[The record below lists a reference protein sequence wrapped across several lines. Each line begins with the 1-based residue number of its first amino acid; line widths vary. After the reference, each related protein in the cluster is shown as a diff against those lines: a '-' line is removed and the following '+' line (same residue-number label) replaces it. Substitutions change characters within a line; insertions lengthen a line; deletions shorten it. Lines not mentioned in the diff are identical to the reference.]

1 MKKYSHEDKLKI
13 FEKELSYIKNE
24 EIQQSIKD
32 ILVNLPDYF
41 YEIPASSTGKYHP
54 KYAQGE
60 QGLIRHTKAAVR
72 IAIELFQL
80 FEFNNY
86 EKDIIVGS
94 LILHDGCKNG
104 RNKIEN
110 HTIPT
115 HPLEICEL
123 IEETIDN
130 KKFYINDIC
139 ECIISHMGKW
149 NKDFDGNEI
158 LPKPTSEIQ
167 FFVHLC
173 DYLASRKCL
182 EFNFDVDVIRRD

>member
-1 MKKYSHEDKLKI
+1 MRHELRHEYST
-13 FEKELSYIKNE
+13 YICAIINK
-24 EIQQSIKD
+24 
-32 ILVNLPDYF
+32 
-41 YEIPASSTGKYHP
+41 GKG
-54 KYAQGE
+54 KS
-60 QGLIRHTKAAVR
+60 
-72 IAIELFQL
+72 
-80 FEFNNY
+80 Y

-123 IEETIDN
+123 IEETINN

-182 EFNFDVDVIRRD
+182 EFNFYVDVIRRD